1 MYFIQGA
8 DQKQYGPISAEQLRQ
23 WIAENRLNRTS
34 PCRAEAEETW
44 KTLGDFPE
52 FADAFGTVPPAT
64 PQYSPSPGPLGSD
77 PSAEVR
83 GPAIGI
89 LVTGILGALMS
100 LLGLVM
106 NLAGMNKN
114 QEVPPGFPAE
124 YRQMFESYMQFVQ
137 QYGSISN
144 VVVLALSVVTILAGV
159 RMMQLRSYG
168 LVMAGVIL
176 SMIPCC
182 SGCCCLGIPFGIWAL
197 VVLNR
202 PSVKASFH

>member
-1 MYFIQGA
+1 MYYIQGA
-8 DQKQYGPISAEQLRQ
+8 DQKQYGPVSAEQLRQ
-23 WIAENRLNRTS
+23 WISENRLNRSS
-34 PCRAEAEETW
+34 PCRAEAEATW

-52 FADAFGTVPPAT
+52 FADAFGTVPAAT
-64 PQYSPSPGPLGSD
+64 SQFSATAAGSGTD
-77 PSAEVR
+77 SASEVR

-114 QEVPPGFPAE
+114 QEVPPNFPAE
-124 YRQMFESYMQFVQ
+124 YRPMFESYMQFVQ

-144 VVVLALSVVTILAGV
+144 VVILALSVVTILAGV

-176 SMIPCC
+176 SMLPCC

-202 PSVKASFH
+202 PSVKASFR

>member
-23 WIAENRLNRTS
+23 WISENRLNRTS

-52 FADAFGTVPPAT
+52 FADAFGAAPAAST
-64 PQYSPSPGPLGSD
+64 APSPSAPLGSD
-77 PSAEVR
+77 PASEVR
-83 GPAIGI
+83 GPAIGT
-89 LVTGILGALMS
+89 LVTGVLGALMS
-100 LLGLVM
+100 LIGLVM
-106 NLAGMNKN
+106 NLAGMNKT
-114 QEVPPGFPAE
+114 QEVPPGFPE
-124 YRQMFESYMQFVQ
+124 QYRQMFESYMKFVE
-137 QYGSISN
+137 QYGSVSN
-144 VVVLALSVVTILAGV
+144 VLVLALSVVTILAGV

-168 LVMAGVIL
+168 LVMTGVIL

-202 PSVKASFH
+202 PSVKASFR

>member
-23 WIAENRLNRTS
+23 WISENRLNRTS
-34 PCRAEAEETW
+34 PCRAEAEEIW

-52 FADAFGTVPPAT
+52 FADAFGAVPAAPTVP
-64 PQYSPSPGPLGSD
+64 SPSGPLGSD
-77 PSAEVR
+77 PASEVR

-89 LVTGILGALMS
+89 LVTGVLGALMS
-100 LLGLVM
+100 LIGLVM
-106 NLAGMNKN
+106 NLAGMNKA
-114 QEVPPGFPAE
+114 QEVPPGFPE
-124 YRQMFESYMQFVQ
+124 QYRQMFESYMKFVE
-137 QYGSISN
+137 QYGSVSN
-144 VVVLALSVVTILAGV
+144 VLVLVLSAVTILAGV

-202 PSVKASFH
+202 PSVKASFR